1 MKSNVMVSV
10 SLLAIGLSA
19 GVPAGAV
26 EVTHGIAATAVPAM
40 TGTQLAAGDKYAA
53 LRHRCCR
60 WDPVHHRRHC
70 WWVPAGAMCRLR
82 S

>member
-26 EVTHGIAATAVPAM
+26 EVTHGIAATAVPTM
-40 TGTQLAAGDKYAA
+40 TGPQLAGGDKYAA

>member
-1 MKSNVMVSV
+1 MKPSIMFSI
-10 SLLAIGLSA
+10 SLLALAMSA
-19 GVPAGAV
+19 GVPAVGA
-26 EVTHGIAATAVPAM
+26 ENNSWNAAAAIPTMTA
-40 TGTQLAAGDKYAA
+40 TELATGDKYAA

-70 WWVPAGAMCRLR
+70 WWVPAGAMCPLQ